1 MSTVDAP
8 VTRVSVTE
16 DLLAEQA
23 ALVAI
28 VEPLAAD
35 GWATP
40 TASPRWSVTDQI
52 AHLAFFDRTA
62 ALAIVD
68 PDAFRTHATEMMSGF
83 ALPPEDQDEQT
94 HGPFRALGPAGRM
107 AEWAAARA
115 ELADAAERLG
125 DRDRV
130 IWYGP
135 SMGAK
140 SFLTARLMECW
151 AHGQDVADALGVAR
165 PASDRLSHIVR
176 LGINTRGWTYL
187 NRGLEVPEG
196 DVAVS
201 LEAPSG
207 AMWSFGDPESPDQVT
222 GSAEDF
228 CLVVTQRR
236 HVDATGLEVRGGV
249 ARDWMEKAQAFAGPA
264 TDGPTA

>member
-1 MSTVDAP
+1 MSTADSP

-23 ALVAI
+23 ALDAI
-28 VEPLAAD
+28 VAPLAPD
-35 GWATP
+35 GWHSP
-40 TASPRWSVTDQI
+40 TASPRWTVTDQI
-52 AHLAFFDRTA
+52 AHLAYFDRTA
-62 ALAIVD
+62 ALAIID
-68 PDAFRTHATEMMSGF
+68 PDGFRSHATEMMSGF
-83 ALPPEDQDEQT
+83 SLEPEELDERT
-94 HGPFRALGPAGRM
+94 LGPFRSLDRDGRM
-107 AEWAAARA
+107 AEWRAARTD
-115 ELADAAERLG
+115 LAAAAERLG

-151 AHGQDVADALGVAR
+151 AHGQDVADAVGVTR
-165 PASDRLSHIVR
+165 PATDRLAHIVR
-176 LGINTRGWTYL
+176 LGVNTRGWTYM
-187 NRGLEVPEG
+187 NRGEDVPDGE
-196 DVAVS
+196 VAVT
-201 LEAPSG
+201 LQAPSG
-207 AMWSFGDPESPDQVT
+207 AEWNFGEPECADRVS

-236 HVDATGLEVRGGV
+236 HVDATKLVIDGPL

-264 TDGPTA
+264 TDGPTV